1 MKNTFNLHRK
11 PEQEEE
17 EEVKTPEKKKVE
29 SKSFR
34 PLLA

>member
-11 PEQEEE
+11 PEQEE